1 MDIRQLPA
9 ASRVTAILCF
19 LSALCEGFD
28 VQAAGVA
35 ATGIT
40 RELHCAPSDL
50 GLFFS
55 ASGAGL
61 LIGSVVG
68 GLAADRWGRKI
79 TLTLSI
85 CMFGLFSLWTSF
97 MPSLS
102 LLTSARFLT
111 GLGLGG
117 AMPTLIAFAA
127 ETSAP
132 GVRNR
137 SIGAAYVGMPI
148 GGSLASLL
156 AFLLP
161 SESWRELFRV
171 GGLAPLFI
179 VPALIGFLPGRGLT
193 TCAQPGSARG
203 ATRVIQELFGRGQ
216 ALKTLLLWISFFLIV
231 LMLHLMLNW
240 LPYLLATRG
249 LTKDSAMLAQAGFG
263 IGGAF
268 IALGQA
274 ALLDSAWRRAG
285 ILVSITALPLAL
297 VCIALLPARPAIV
310 IALALLLGGAILAQ
324 QVIVY
329 AVGSTCY
336 SVETRGTALG
346 AAVAAGRAGSLA
358 GPLFAA
364 ALLAGGR
371 SAAQVLLGALP
382 IALACGACVGLASRS
397 RRSALP
403 LANTILLRKPLR
415 EREPRAGVGDSDS
428 KRRA

>member
-1 MDIRQLPA
+1 MDRGRFPA
-9 ASRVTAILCF
+9 ARRITALLCF

-28 VQAAGVA
+28 IQAAGVA

-40 RELHCAPSDL
+40 QELHCTPSDL
-50 GLFFS
+50 GLFFG

-61 LIGSVVG
+61 LIGSVIG

-79 TLTLSI
+79 TLTFSLCI
-85 CMFGLFSLWTSF
+85 FGLFSLWASF
-97 MPSLS
+97 MPSLM
-102 LLTSARFLT
+102 LLTIARLLT

-117 AMPTLIAFAA
+117 AMPTLIALAA
-127 ETSAP
+127 ETGAP
-132 GVRNR
+132 AVRNR

-171 GGLAPLFI
+171 GGLVPLFI
-179 VPALIGFLPGRGLT
+179 APALIGFLPGGRPT
-193 TCAQPGSARG
+193 ARARPGPARG
-203 ATRVIQELFGRGQ
+203 APRVIQELFGRGRTFQ
-216 ALKTLLLWISFFLIV
+216 TLTLWSSFFLIV

-240 LPYLLATRG
+240 LPYLLTTRG

-274 ALLDSAWRRAG
+274 ALLDSAWRRAS
-285 ILVSITALPLAL
+285 ILVGIAALPLVL
-297 VCIALLPARPAIV
+297 VGVALLPAWPVTV
-310 IALALLLGGAILAQ
+310 IALVLLLGGAILAQ

-329 AVGSTCY
+329 AVGSTYY
-336 SVETRGTALG
+336 SVELRGTALG

-364 ALLAGGR
+364 ILLAGGR
-371 SAAQVLLGALP
+371 SAAQVLLGVLP
-382 IALACGACVGLASRS
+382 IALACGGCVGLASR
-397 RRSALP
+397 
-403 LANTILLRKPLR
+403 LRG
-415 EREPRAGVGDSDS
+415 EG
-428 KRRA
+428 

>member
-1 MDIRQLPA
+1 MDIRQPPV
-9 ASRVTAILCF
+9 ASRVTAVLCF

-40 RELHCAPSDL
+40 HELHCTPSDL

-61 LIGSVVG
+61 LIGSVIG
-68 GLAADRWGRKI
+68 GRAADRWGRK
-79 TLTLSI
+79 TVLTLSI
-85 CMFGLFSLWTSF
+85 GMFGLFSLWTSF

-102 LLTSARFLT
+102 LLTIARFLT

-117 AMPTLIAFAA
+117 AIPTLIAFAA

-137 SIGAAYVGMPI
+137 SIGTAYAGMPI
-148 GGSLASLL
+148 GGALASVL

-161 SESWRELFRV
+161 SESWRELFRL
-171 GGLAPLFI
+171 GGLAPLLI
-179 VPALIGFLPGRGLT
+179 VPALIAFLPGRWLAA
-193 TCAQPGSARG
+193 CAQPGLVPEAPR
-203 ATRVIQELFGRGQ
+203 IFQELFGRGR

-240 LPYLLATRG
+240 LPFLLTTRG

-285 ILVSITALPLAL
+285 ILGSIIALPLIL
-297 VCIALLPARPAIV
+297 VCVALLPAWPATV
-310 IALALLLGGAILAQ
+310 IALVLLLGGAILAQ
-324 QVIVY
+324 QVIVF
-329 AVGSTCY
+329 AVGSTWY
-336 SVETRGTALG
+336 SVEARGTALG

-364 ALLAGGR
+364 ALLASGR
-371 SAAQVLLGALP
+371 SAAQVLLGVLP
-382 IALACGACVGLASRS
+382 IALACGGCVGLASRS
-397 RRSALP
+397 RRSALLLTNTVP
-403 LANTILLRKPLR
+403 LAVPTISRFR
-415 EREPRAGVGDSDS
+415 
-428 KRRA
+428 

>member
-1 MDIRQLPA
+1 MDIRQPPA
-9 ASRVTAILCF
+9 ASRVTAVLCF

-40 RELHCAPSDL
+40 HELHCTPSEL

-61 LIGSVVG
+61 LIGSIIG
-68 GLAADRWGRKI
+68 GRASDRWGRK
-79 TLTLSI
+79 TVLTLSI
-85 CMFGLFSLWTSF
+85 GVFGLFSVWTSF

-102 LLTSARFLT
+102 LLTIARFLT

-117 AMPTLIAFAA
+117 AIPTLIAFAA

-137 SIGAAYVGMPI
+137 SIGTAYVGMPI
-148 GGSLASLL
+148 GGALASLL

-161 SESWRELFRV
+161 SESWRELFRL
-171 GGLAPLFI
+171 GGLAPLMI
-179 VPALIGFLPGRGLT
+179 VPALIVFLPGRWFAARAQLGLPEVPRT
-193 TCAQPGSARG
+193 
-203 ATRVIQELFGRGQ
+203 IQELFGRSR
-216 ALKTLLLWISFFLIV
+216 ALKTLLLWISFFLVV

-240 LPYLLATRG
+240 LPYLLTTRG

-263 IGGAF
+263 IGGAC

-285 ILVSITALPLAL
+285 ILVSITALPLIL
-297 VCIALLPARPAIV
+297 VCVALLPAWPATV
-310 IALALLLGGAILAQ
+310 IALILLLGGAILAQ
-324 QVIVY
+324 QVIIY
-329 AVGSTCY
+329 AVGSTLY
-336 SVETRGTALG
+336 SEEVRGTALG
-346 AAVAAGRAGSLA
+346 AAVAAGRTGSLA

-364 ALLAGGR
+364 ALLAQR
-371 SAAQVLLGALP
+371 TQCRPGAYW
-382 IALACGACVGLASRS
+382 GSFRS
-397 RRSALP
+397 R
-403 LANTILLRKPLR
+403 
-415 EREPRAGVGDSDS
+415 
-428 KRRA
+428 